1 MRRFLLILS
10 LFGLLANNVQAG
22 EATTDHFTISSP
34 TLVPGSGNTYSLTL
48 SLVGSRL
55 YTAFNMDIHFPP
67 GVEIALNRMK
77 KPDVTLIKG
86 DDAVFYDDEYEDHT
100 IGATFGVVGE
110 GILRLACKSD
120 NNYDFQYNSGKA
132 LTIKVKTTPFLKPG
146 NNEITIDGIAL
157 TAVVNEVVTQYDPAD
172 EAHSFTV
179 SDQSTLTLNISS
191 ANQWS
196 TCVLPFELD
205 PLPEGVQAY
214 SCGSTDGDYLTLTE
228 ETSMQ
233 AYTPYILFAENG
245 YSQSHTGTVPAEGY
259 AAVVSAGY
267 LRGAVAQQSITEGY
281 VLQNLDDGVKFYA
294 CDGQTFVIPEGR
306 CWLDLSGLNARNAYG
321 LQSPEA
327 AAITATTA
335 QKAKPQPVYDLS
347 GRRVATPQ
355 PGHIY
360 VVEGRKALKI
370 K

>member
-22 EATTDHFTISSP
+22 EATTDHFTVSDLE
-34 TLVPGSGNTYSLTL
+34 TDEGYYYFAVSLE
-48 SLVGSRL
+48 GSRI
-55 YTAFNMDIHFPP
+55 YTAYNMDIHLPEGISPVLDEDGNVQVFL
-67 GVEIALNRMK
+67 VN
-77 KPDVTLIKG
+77 
-86 DDAVFYDDEYEDHT
+86 DDAMYPT
-100 IGATFGVVGE
+100 TGIGSNKKFLHEVGGTWGVVGHQT
-110 GILRLACKSD
+110 LRLVC
-120 NNYDFQYNSGKA
+120 NSQTNAELKKTSGLLFMVYVNVSPYTKA
-132 LTIKVKTTPFLKPG
+132 GSNTM
-146 NNEITIDGIAL
+146 TIDVINLIEKENAK
-157 TAVVNEVVTQYDPAD
+157 QYDPAD
-172 EAHSFTV
+172 EAHTLTAPSTA
-179 SDQSTLTLNISS
+179 TLTLNISS

-196 TCVLPFELD
+196 TCVLPFALN
-205 PLPEGVQAY
+205 PLPDGVQAY
-214 SCGSTDGDYLTLTE
+214 SCGNTDGDYLTLTE

-294 CDGQTFVIPEGR
+294 CGGHTFVIPEGR

-327 AAITATTA
+327 AAITATTV

-360 VVEGRKALKI
+360 VVEGRKSLKI